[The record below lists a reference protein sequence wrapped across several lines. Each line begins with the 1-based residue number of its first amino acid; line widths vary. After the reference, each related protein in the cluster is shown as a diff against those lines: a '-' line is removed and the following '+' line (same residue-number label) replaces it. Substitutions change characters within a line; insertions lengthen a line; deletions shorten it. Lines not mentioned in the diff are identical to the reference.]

1 MRALSTERLAAAL
14 SKLRERQEL
23 QAAEEERAPPSCFRP
38 RPALVL
44 SYELNI
50 ALASLTLHVNGDQS
64 DECLLSSISPGQID
78 IQFSFSAC
86 I

>member
-23 QAAEEERAPPSCFRP
+23 QPAEEERAPPSCFRP

-50 ALASLTLHVNGDQS
+50 APSLTLHVNGDQS